1 MKKRIFI
8 VLVLVFVIPALFVIL
23 IGFGFLFADQ
33 RWKDLFLDIFGCLQL
48 IVLFLLFA
56 LRFIPTTCSL
66 SDESLHNLG
75 L

>member
-33 RWKDLFLDIFGCLQL
+33 RDKDLFLNIFGWAEL
-48 IVLFLLFA
+48 IVLFALFV
-56 LRFIPTTCSL
+56 LRFIPTTPSL
-66 SDESLHNLG
+66 SYPSKGKVSE
-75 L
+75 

>member
-8 VLVLVFVIPALFVIL
+8 VLVLVFVIPVFVVVP

-33 RWKDLFLDIFGCLQL
+33 RWKDLFLNIFGSPQL
-48 IVLFLLFA
+48 IVLFVLFV